1 MKSIIII
8 VTMLLISTSVHAEN
22 EVLYN
27 TLDSVVANRHKYT
40 KEKEARLSMLKQR
53 IPSITDPALKLEM
66 YNTIYNE
73 YHYFRYVPL
82 YSPLWLKAR
91 VTRRQDVP

>member
-1 MKSIIII
+1 MTSNLHINLLIMKSIILI

-53 IPSITDPALKLEM
+53 IQRI
-66 YNTIYNE
+66 
-73 YHYFRYVPL
+73 PL
-82 YSPLWLKAR
+82 FQIRLGNGIRIEGVGTGKENR
-91 VTRRQDVP
+91 